1 MAHYDATDEVEYGQ
15 LIDRRGFLKLLG
27 VAGVAAAGD
36 VASGSTSPSVG
47 FGYGGVR
54 MTDSW
59 APTGT
64 DAPEEDDVDGRS
76 APPHAPVPDD
86 DASQGYGEF
95 WYGG

>member
-1 MAHYDATDEVEYGQ
+1 MAHYDASDGVEYGQ
-15 LIDRRGFLKLLG
+15 LIHRRGFLKLLG
-27 VAGVAAAGD
+27 AAGVAVAGD
-36 VASGSTSPSVG
+36 VASGSASPSAG

-54 MTDSW
+54 TTDSW
-59 APTGT
+59 TPPAR
-64 DAPEEDDVDGRS
+64 DSAEEDDIDGRS